1 VYGTTVSGNTTA
13 GPAGGVLVGDGY
25 LRLTNCTVSGNQG
38 QDAGGILVGLFERAS
53 LSSVTVVGNTAL
65 SSGGGGITN
74 GSSDPRPVN
83 AVNVIL
89 ANNTGPSP
97 DCAGELVNRGYSL
110 IEDTTGCTLDGP
122 GAGDIYGVD
131 PVLGPLADNG
141 GPTETHALL
150 AGSPAIAAGGSGRA
164 CPETDQRGHPRTEP
178 CDIGAYQTP

>member
-1 VYGTTVSGNTTA
+1 
-13 GPAGGVLVGDGY
+13 
-25 LRLTNCTVSGNQG
+25 
-38 QDAGGILVGLFERAS
+38 VGLFARAS

-131 PVLGPLADNG
+131 PLLGPLADNG

-150 AGSPAIAAGGSGRA
+150 AGSPAIAAGGSGRT
-164 CPETDQRGHPRTEP
+164 CPDTDQRGHPRTEP